1 MIKKTFLLIAFVF
14 SSSILLA
21 QDLSYPRLG
30 VGMQANFPAGG
41 LSVKA
46 DLTEQHSAQAV
57 ISVFGPFSSYYG
69 RYSFNFNETGDDFR
83 IKPYLYG
90 QAGIFNYDYPK
101 FDENTFQ
108 LVEETESDFGFGFGA
123 GIEWHYAP
131 FTDKLRFNIE
141 IGYGKVDFE
150 FYEFKSISFGGGI
163 HYYFDL

>member
-1 MIKKTFLLIAFVF
+1 MIKKIFLVIAFVF
-14 SSSILLA
+14 SSSLLLA

-30 VGMQANFPAGG
+30 VGIQTSFPAGG

-57 ISVFGPFSSYYG
+57 IGIFGPFSSYYG
-69 RYSFNFNETGDDFR
+69 RYSFNFNESGYDFR

-90 QAGIFNYDYPK
+90 QGGLFSYTYKGIDL
-101 FDENTFQ
+101 NTFE
-108 LVEETESDFGFGFGA
+108 VVDETESNFGYGVGA

-141 IGYGKVDFE
+141 IGYGNVDFA
-150 FYEFKSISFGGGI
+150 FYDFKSILFGGGI
-163 HYYFDL
+163 HYYFDI

>member
-14 SSSILLA
+14 SSSLLLA

-57 ISVFGPFSSYYG
+57 IGIFGPFSSYYG

-90 QAGIFNYDYPK
+90 QAGIFNYDYPG

-108 LVEETESDFGFGFGA
+108 LVDETESDFGFGVGA

-150 FYEFKSISFGGGI
+150 FYDFKSISFGGGI